1 VVRVRLF
8 AALREA
14 AGVSEV
20 TEPPGRLGD
29 ILERLRDRYGE
40 RFSAVLATASV
51 LVDGGRCGDPATE
64 VADGA
69 EISLLPPFSGGSR

>member
-14 AGVSEV
+14 AGASEL
-20 TEPPGRLGD
+20 TEPAGRLGD
-29 ILERLRDRYGE
+29 ILERLQDRYGE
-40 RFSAVLATASV
+40 RFSAVLASASV
-51 LVDGGRCGDPATE
+51 LVDGGRCGDLATE

-69 EISLLPPFSGGSR
+69 EIALLPPFSGGSR

>member
-1 VVRVRLF
+1 MVRVRLF

-20 TEPPGRLGD
+20 KEPPGRLGD
-29 ILERLRDRYGE
+29 ILSSLEERFGE

-51 LVDGGRCGDPATE
+51 LVDGGRVGDRDAE

-69 EISLLPPFSGGSR
+69 EIALLPPFSGGCR

>member
-1 VVRVRLF
+1 MVRVRLF

-14 AGVSEV
+14 AGASEV

-29 ILERLRDRYGE
+29 ILSSLEERFGE
-40 RFSAVLATASV
+40 RFSTVLATASV
-51 LVDGGRCGDPATE
+51 LVDGGRVGDRDAQ

-69 EISLLPPFSGGSR
+69 EIALLPPFSGGSR